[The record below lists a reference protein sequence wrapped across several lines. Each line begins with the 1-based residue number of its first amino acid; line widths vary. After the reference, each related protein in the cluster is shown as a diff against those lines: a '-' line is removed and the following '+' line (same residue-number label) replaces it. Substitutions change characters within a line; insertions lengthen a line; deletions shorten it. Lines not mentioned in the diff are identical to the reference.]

1 LHGVKSAKLNERRFF
16 MATVETSIS
25 INKPVE
31 TVFDFLTNLQN
42 QKALNSSITDVV
54 FSGKVAVGTRYKIK
68 GTVMGRTFESEN
80 EIVAIEPNKKFS
92 VKTLAAPPASDVT
105 NVYTLEKDGND
116 TKLHL
121 PMDAVV
127 FPGTE
132 NLVVPQLR
140 AGLDTALGSIK
151 KIIGG

>member
-1 LHGVKSAKLNERRFF
+1 
-16 MATVETSIS
+16 MATIETSIS

-31 TVFDFLTNLQN
+31 KVFDFLTNLQN

-54 FSGKVAVGTRYKIK
+54 YSGKVGVGTRYKIK

-105 NVYTLEKDGND
+105 NVYSLEQEGSG

-121 PMDAVV
+121 SMDAVI

-132 NLVVPQLR
+132 NMVIPQLR
-140 AGLDTALGSIK
+140 ASLDTALAAMK
-151 KIIGG
+151 KLMES

>member
-1 LHGVKSAKLNERRFF
+1 
-16 MATVETSIS
+16 MANVETSIG

-31 TVFDFLTNLQN
+31 KVFDFLTNLQN
-42 QKALNSSITDVV
+42 QKTMNSSITDVV
-54 FSGKVAVGTRYKIK
+54 ISGKVAVGTRYKIK

-80 EIVAIEPNKKFS
+80 EIVAIEPNTKFS

-105 NVYTLEKDGND
+105 NVYTLEKEGSG

-121 PMDAVV
+121 SMDAVV

-132 NLVVPQLR
+132 NLVIPQLR
-140 AGLDTALGSIK
+140 AGLDTALGLIK
-151 KIIGG
+151 KAVEG

>member
-1 LHGVKSAKLNERRFF
+1 MSA
-16 MATVETSIS
+16 VETSIS

-31 TVFDFLTNLQN
+31 KVFDFLTNLQN

-54 FSGKVAVGTRYKIK
+54 INGKVAVGTRYKIK

-105 NVYTLEKDGND
+105 NVYTLEKDGSG

-121 PMDAVV
+121 LMDAVIY
-127 FPGTE
+127 PGTE

-140 AGLDTALGSIK
+140 AGLDTALATMK
-151 KIIGG
+151 KLMDG

>member
-1 LHGVKSAKLNERRFF
+1 
-16 MATVETSIS
+16 MANVETSIS
-25 INKPVE
+25 ISKPVE
-31 TVFDFLTNLQN
+31 KVFNFLTDLQN

-105 NVYTLEKDGND
+105 NVYTLEKEGSG
-116 TKLHL
+116 TKLSL
-121 PMDAVV
+121 SMDAIV

-132 NLVVPQLR
+132 NLVIPRLR
-140 AGLDTALGSIK
+140 AGLDTALASIK
-151 KIIGG
+151 KIIEG

>member
-1 LHGVKSAKLNERRFF
+1 
-16 MATVETSIS
+16 MATIETSIS

-31 TVFDFLTNLQN
+31 KVFDFLTNLQN

-54 FSGKVAVGTRYKIK
+54 YSGKVGVGTRYKIK

-105 NVYTLEKDGND
+105 NVYSLEQEGSG

-121 PMDAVV
+121 SMDAVI

-132 NLVVPQLR
+132 NMVIPQLR
-140 AGLDTALGSIK
+140 ASLDTALAAMK
-151 KIIGG
+151 KLIES

>member
-1 LHGVKSAKLNERRFF
+1 MTA
-16 MATVETSIS
+16 VETSIS

-31 TVFDFLTNLQN
+31 KVFDFLTNLQN
-42 QKALNSSITDVV
+42 QKAMNSSITDVV
-54 FSGKVAVGTRYKIK
+54 ISGKVAIGTRYKIK

-92 VKTLAAPPASDVT
+92 VKILAAPPASDVT
-105 NVYTLEKDGND
+105 NVYTLEKEGSG

-121 PMDAVV
+121 SMDAVV
-127 FPGTE
+127 YPGTE

-140 AGLDTALGSIK
+140 AGLDAALALIK
-151 KIIGG
+151 KIVDG

>member
-1 LHGVKSAKLNERRFF
+1 
-16 MATVETSIS
+16 MAAIETSIS

-31 TVFDFLTNLQN
+31 KVFDFLTNLQN

-54 FSGKVAVGTRYKIK
+54 YSGKVGVGTRYKIK

-92 VKTLAAPPASDVT
+92 VKTLATPPASDVT
-105 NVYTLEKDGND
+105 NVYSLEQEGSG

-121 PMDAVV
+121 SMDAVV

-132 NLVVPQLR
+132 NMVIPQLR
-140 AGLDTALGSIK
+140 ASLDTALAAMK
-151 KIIGG
+151 KLIES

>member
-1 LHGVKSAKLNERRFF
+1 MSA
-16 MATVETSIS
+16 VETSIS

-31 TVFDFLTNLQN
+31 KVFDFLTNLQN
-42 QKALNSSITDVV
+42 QKALNSSITDVLIN
-54 FSGKVAVGTRYKIK
+54 GKVAVGTRYKIK

-105 NVYTLEKDGND
+105 NVYTLEKDGSG

-121 PMDAVV
+121 LMDAVIY
-127 FPGTE
+127 PGTE

-140 AGLDTALGSIK
+140 AGLDTALATMK
-151 KIIGG
+151 KLMDG

>member
-1 LHGVKSAKLNERRFF
+1 

-42 QKALNSSITDVV
+42 QKALNASITDVV
-54 FSGKVAVGTRYKIK
+54 FSGKVGVGTRYKIK

-80 EIVAIEPNKKFS
+80 EIVAMEPNKKFS

-105 NVYTLEKDGND
+105 NVYTLEKEGNGA
-116 TKLHL
+116 KLHL
-121 PMDAVV
+121 SMDAVV
-127 FPGTE
+127 YPGTE
-132 NLVVPQLR
+132 NMVIPQLR
-140 AGLDTALGSIK
+140 AGLDTALATMK
-151 KIIGG
+151 KAVEG

>member
-1 LHGVKSAKLNERRFF
+1 
-16 MATVETSIS
+16 MANVETSIS

-31 TVFDFLTNLQN
+31 KVFDFLTNLQN
-42 QKALNSSITDVV
+42 QKTMNSSITDVV
-54 FSGKVAVGTRYKIK
+54 ISGKVAVGTRYKIK

-80 EIVAIEPNKKFS
+80 EIVAIEPNSKFS

-105 NVYTLEKDGND
+105 NVYTLEKEGSG

-121 PMDAVV
+121 SMDAVV

-132 NLVVPQLR
+132 NLVIPQLK
-140 AGLDTALGSIK
+140 AGLDTALGLIK
-151 KIIGG
+151 KAVEG

>member
-1 LHGVKSAKLNERRFF
+1 
-16 MATVETSIS
+16 MATIETSIS

-31 TVFDFLTNLQN
+31 KVFDFLTNLQN
-42 QKALNSSITDVV
+42 QKDLNSSITDVV

-105 NVYTLEKDGND
+105 NVYVLEKDGSG
-116 TKLHL
+116 TKLGL
-121 PMDAVV
+121 SIDAVV

-132 NLVVPQLR
+132 NMVVPQLR
-140 AGLDTALGSIK
+140 AGLDTALASIK
-151 KIIGG
+151 KIIES

>member
-1 LHGVKSAKLNERRFF
+1 

-54 FSGKVAVGTRYKIK
+54 FSGKVGVGTRYKIK
-68 GTVMGRTFESEN
+68 GTVMGRNFESEN
-80 EIVAIEPNKKFS
+80 EIVAIEPNQKFS

-105 NVYTLEKDGND
+105 NVYTLEKDGGG

-121 PMDAVV
+121 SMDAVI

-140 AGLDTALGSIK
+140 AGLDTALASIK
-151 KIIGG
+151 KLIEG

>member
-1 LHGVKSAKLNERRFF
+1 

-42 QKALNSSITDVV
+42 QKALNSTITDVV
-54 FSGKVAVGTRYKIK
+54 FSGKVVVGTKYKIK
-68 GTVMGRTFESEN
+68 GTVMGRTFETEN
-80 EIVAIEPNKKFS
+80 EITAIEPNKKFS

-105 NVYTLEKDGND
+105 NVYTLDKEGSG

-121 PMDAVV
+121 SMDAVI

-132 NLVVPQLR
+132 NMVVPQLR
-140 AGLDTALGSIK
+140 AGLDTALASMK
-151 KIIGG
+151 KLMES